1 MPPPTPERARLS
13 GSGAFKRAAHLSLQ
27 SVKDW
32 IRPDGS
38 GYIVKNR
45 YPDRGETRL

>member
-1 MPPPTPERARLS
+1 VIFESYASAYAKAGRMGAA
-13 GSGAFKRAAHLSLQ
+13 GAFKRAAHLSLL
-27 SVKDW
+27 SIKNW

-45 YPDRGETRL
+45 